1 MRVVARRKVSGANRV
16 SGYAHEIDIEGGDH
30 RLLTDEPVEAGGEDA
45 GPSPTRLVAAGL
57 AGCVAITIEMYAKRK
72 GWELGQVEVS
82 VDVEYERHTPRSF
95 STTIHLPAQLGEE
108 QGEALMRIARRC
120 PVHRVLAH
128 ETDVD
133 ISYRVEED

>member
-1 MRVVARRKVSGANRV
+1 M
-16 SGYAHEIDIEGGDH
+16 
-30 RLLTDEPVEAGGEDA
+30 
-45 GPSPTRLVAAGL
+45 
-57 AGCVAITIEMYAKRK
+57 EMYAERK
-72 GWELGQVEVS
+72 GWELGDVEVT

-95 STTIHLPAQLGEE
+95 STSIHLPAELSEE
-108 QGEALMRIARRC
+108 QCEALLKIAGKC